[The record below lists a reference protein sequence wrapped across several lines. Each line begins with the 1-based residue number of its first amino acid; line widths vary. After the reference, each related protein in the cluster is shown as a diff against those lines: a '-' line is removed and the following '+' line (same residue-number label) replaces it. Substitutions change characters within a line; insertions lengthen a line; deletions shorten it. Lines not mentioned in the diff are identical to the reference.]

1 MLGVLFL
8 RVVIDS
14 VAKLVGSGADDY
26 EGIIVGFLV
35 VLAVTFNELRLR
47 NARRRRQTIL
57 PRALGWCVI
66 VTLMLLAGAVALVM
80 SGSPAAGGAT
90 SVISALVLIG
100 LKRLEAKRTG

>member
-35 VLAVTFNELRLR
+35 VLAVAFNELRQAAGRGKQFFPDL
-47 NARRRRQTIL
+47 
-57 PRALGWCVI
+57 LGWFAI
-66 VTLMLLAGAVALVM
+66 LTLAALAGAMAAVMIGKVPGIVA
-80 SGSPAAGGAT
+80 AAGGA
-90 SVISALVLIG
+90 ALLIA
-100 LKRLEAKRTG
+100 LKLWEGRRAA